1 MSRTLHPHW
10 FFCAC
15 LAGVLFMP
23 TTTWAQSESDDGEAV
38 DLSTVTVSGE
48 AATKTQTP
56 IIETPQSVSN
66 IDREEMDERD
76 TRTLGDAVKYTP
88 GVYSN
93 QVGAS
98 NRYDYLV
105 MRGFSD
111 GSLSNTYLDGLKVM
125 GDTNGYSSMVIDPYF
140 LESAEIVKGPA
151 SVLYGRSSPGG
162 LVALTSKQ
170 PQFETHRQLR
180 FGVGNN
186 SQRSVAFDVT
196 GPLDDERR
204 AAYRVVGLASGAD
217 TQFDSVEEE
226 RYAIAPSMTWD
237 VTDDTTL
244 SFMAY
249 LQKDPEGGYHSG
261 VPYEG
266 AVKSHNGQKI
276 SNNFF
281 DGEEDYDKFERTQ
294 RMFGYSLEHRFND
307 AWTARQKVRYLNADV
322 DMDQVAQQAEYLYDG
337 SNNLIGQNVWVD
349 GNSNELKRS
358 YFGAE
363 ESLEAWTIDNQVEA
377 KLHSGFIDHTV
388 LMGLDYQNRENDVVY
403 KSGAFPNIN
412 PFDPQYGADVVGDIT
427 TTNDERHE
435 LTQTGVYL
443 QDQMAFDRW
452 HLTLGGRYD
461 WVEIKNTDNLND
473 SESKLDDTQFSGRAG
488 ALYLF
493 DNGVAPYVSYNTA
506 FTPTS
511 FVDAQGDLLEPM
523 EGEQWETGL
532 KFQPPGT
539 QDRYSLS
546 LFRITQENV
555 ATKEQPTDPYRS
567 IGEIESQG
575 LELEARTQLT
585 EGLRL
590 QAAYSY
596 TDITYTKSDVDSEEG
611 SHAIYAPRHQA
622 SLWGHYAFQG
632 DTLAGLDAGLGVR
645 YYADIQANRANT
657 EQVPDYTLVDAML
670 GYDMSQM
677 GMPGMQVQLNVGN
690 VFDKE
695 YVASCN
701 SLQHCY
707 FGAERNVRASLTYDF

>member
-1 MSRTLHPHW
+1 MSRTLSPHW
-10 FFCAC
+10 LTCAC
-15 LAGVLFMP
+15 LAGVMFVPM
-23 TTTWAQSESDDGEAV
+23 TGWAQTEGGETDAV
-38 DLSTVTVSGE
+38 DLSTVTVSGQ

-56 IIETPQSVSN
+56 IVETPQSVSRV
-66 IDREEMDERD
+66 DRDEMDERD
-76 TRTLGDAVKYTP
+76 TRTLREAAQYTP
-88 GVYSN
+88 GVYTN

-140 LESAEIVKGPA
+140 LENVEIVKGPA

-180 FGVGNN
+180 FSVGNN
-186 SQRSVAFDVT
+186 SQRSAAFDLT

-217 TQFDSVEEE
+217 TQFDTVEEE
-226 RYAIAPSMTWD
+226 RYAIAPSVTWD
-237 VTDDTTL
+237 VTDATTL

-266 AVKSHNGQKI
+266 AVESHNGRKI

-281 DGEEDYDKFERTQ
+281 DGEDDYDKFERTQ

-307 AWTARQKVRYLNADV
+307 AWTARQKVRYLNSDTNLN
-322 DMDQVAQQAEYLYDG
+322 QVYGYGWTAPD
-337 SNNLIGQNVWVD
+337 
-349 GNSNELKRS
+349 SNELVRYYS
-358 YFGAE
+358 GGR
-363 ESLEAWTIDNQVEA
+363 ESLEAWTLDNQLEGEFS
-377 KLHSGFIDHTV
+377 SGFIDHTLLV
-388 LMGLDYQNRENDVVY
+388 GVDYQDRENDVVWT
-403 KSGAFPNIN
+403 SGAFPSLDA
-412 PFDPQYGADVVGDIT
+412 FDPQYGADPIGDIVV
-427 TTNDERHE
+427 TNDERHE

-452 HLTLGGRYD
+452 RLTLGGRYD
-461 WVEIKNTDNLND
+461 WVSITNEQ
-473 SESKLDDTQFSGRAG
+473 KLADHEGTLDETYFSGRTG
-488 ALYLF
+488 LLYLF

-511 FVDAQGDLLEPM
+511 FVDIDGDVLEPM

-532 KFQPPGT
+532 KYQPPGT
-539 QDRYSLS
+539 EDRYSLS

-575 LELEARTQLT
+575 LELEARKQLT

-596 TDITYTKSDVDSEEG
+596 TDITYAKSDVDSEEG

-622 SLWGHYAFQG
+622 SLWSHYAFQSEA
-632 DTLAGLDAGLGVR
+632 LAGLDAGLGVR
-645 YYADIQANRANT
+645 YYADIQADRANT

-670 GYDMSQM
+670 GYDLGQM
-677 GMPGMQVQLNVGN
+677 GMSGMQVQLNVGN
-690 VFDKE
+690 LLDKE

-701 SLQHCY
+701 SLQYCY

>member
-10 FFCAC
+10 FSCAC

-23 TTTWAQSESDDGEAV
+23 TTTWAQSESNDGGAV
-38 DLSTVTVSGE
+38 DLSTVTVSGQ

-56 IIETPQSVSN
+56 IVETPQSVSRV
-66 IDREEMDERD
+66 DRDEMDERD
-76 TRTLGDAVKYTP
+76 TRTLREAAQYTP
-88 GVYSN
+88 GVYTN

-140 LESAEIVKGPA
+140 LENVEIVKGPA

-180 FGVGNN
+180 FSVGNN
-186 SQRSVAFDVT
+186 SQRSAAFDLT

-217 TQFDSVEEE
+217 TQFDTVEEE
-226 RYAIAPSMTWD
+226 RYAIAPSVTWD

-266 AVKSHNGQKI
+266 AVESHNGQKI

-281 DGEEDYDKFERTQ
+281 DGEDDYDKFERTQ

-307 AWTARQKVRYLNADV
+307 AWTARQKVRYLNSDTTLN
-322 DMDQVAQQAEYLYDG
+322 QVYGYGWTSPD
-337 SNNLIGQNVWVD
+337 
-349 GNSNELKRS
+349 SNELVRYYS
-358 YFGAE
+358 GGR
-363 ESLEAWTIDNQVEA
+363 ESLEAWTVDNQLEGEFS
-377 KLHSGFIDHTV
+377 SGFIDHTLLV
-388 LMGLDYQNRENDVVY
+388 GVDYQDRQNDVVWT
-403 KSGAFPNIN
+403 SGSFPSLDA
-412 PFDPQYGADVVGDIT
+412 FDPQYGADPVGDIAV
-427 TTNDERHE
+427 TNDERHE
-435 LTQTGVYL
+435 LTQTGAYL

-452 HLTLGGRYD
+452 RLTLGGRYD
-461 WVEIKNTDNLND
+461 WVSITNKQ
-473 SESKLDDTQFSGRAG
+473 KLANHEDTLDETYFSGRAG
-488 ALYLF
+488 LLYLF

-511 FVDAQGDLLEPM
+511 FVDIDGDVLEPM

-532 KFQPPGT
+532 KYQPPGT

-585 EGLRL
+585 DALRL

-596 TDITYTKSDVDSEEG
+596 TDITYTKSDVESEQG

-632 DTLAGLDAGLGVR
+632 NTLAGLDAGLGVR
-645 YYADIQANRANT
+645 YYADIQADRANT

-670 GYDMSQM
+670 GYDLGQM
-677 GMPGMQVQLNVGN
+677 GMSGMQVQLNVGN
-690 VFDKE
+690 LLDKE

-701 SLQHCY
+701 SLQYCY

>member
-1 MSRTLHPHW
+1 
-10 FFCAC
+10 
-15 LAGVLFMP
+15 MP
-23 TTTWAQSESDDGEAV
+23 TTTWAQSESDDGDAV

>member
-23 TTTWAQSESDDGEAV
+23 TTTWAQSESDDGDAV

-473 SESKLDDTQFSGRAG
+473 SKSKLDDTQFSGRAG

-677 GMPGMQVQLNVGN
+677 GMPGMQMQLNVGN

>member
-1 MSRTLHPHW
+1 MT
-10 FFCAC
+10 
-15 LAGVLFMP
+15 G
-23 TTTWAQSESDDGEAV
+23 WAQTEGGETDAV
-38 DLSTVTVSGE
+38 DLSTVTVSGQ

-56 IIETPQSVSN
+56 IVETPQSVSRV
-66 IDREEMDERD
+66 DRDEMDERD
-76 TRTLGDAVKYTP
+76 TRTLREAAQYTP
-88 GVYSN
+88 GVYTN

-140 LESAEIVKGPA
+140 LENVEIVKGPA

-180 FGVGNN
+180 FSVGNN
-186 SQRSVAFDVT
+186 SQRSAAFDLT

-217 TQFDSVEEE
+217 TQFDTVEEE
-226 RYAIAPSMTWD
+226 RYAIAPSVTWD
-237 VTDDTTL
+237 VTDATTL

-266 AVKSHNGQKI
+266 AVESHNGRKI

-281 DGEEDYDKFERTQ
+281 DGEDDYDKFERTQ

-307 AWTARQKVRYLNADV
+307 AWTARQKVRYLNSDTNLN
-322 DMDQVAQQAEYLYDG
+322 QVYGYGWTAPD
-337 SNNLIGQNVWVD
+337 
-349 GNSNELKRS
+349 SNELVRYYS
-358 YFGAE
+358 GGR
-363 ESLEAWTIDNQVEA
+363 ESLEAWTLDNQLEGEFS
-377 KLHSGFIDHTV
+377 SGFIDHTLLV
-388 LMGLDYQNRENDVVY
+388 GVDYQDRENDVVWT
-403 KSGAFPNIN
+403 SGAFPSLDA
-412 PFDPQYGADVVGDIT
+412 FDPQYGADPIGDIVV
-427 TTNDERHE
+427 TNDERHE

-452 HLTLGGRYD
+452 RLTLGGRYD
-461 WVEIKNTDNLND
+461 WVSITNEQ
-473 SESKLDDTQFSGRAG
+473 KLADHEGTLDETYFSGRTG
-488 ALYLF
+488 LLYLF

-511 FVDAQGDLLEPM
+511 FVDIDGDVLEPM

-532 KFQPPGT
+532 KYQPPGT
-539 QDRYSLS
+539 EDRYSLS

-575 LELEARTQLT
+575 LELEARKQLT

-596 TDITYTKSDVDSEEG
+596 TDITYAKSDVDSEEG

-622 SLWGHYAFQG
+622 SLWSHYAFQSEA
-632 DTLAGLDAGLGVR
+632 LAGLDAGLGVR
-645 YYADIQANRANT
+645 YYADIQADRANT

-670 GYDMSQM
+670 GYDLGQM
-677 GMPGMQVQLNVGN
+677 GMSGMQVQLNVGN
-690 VFDKE
+690 LLDKE

-701 SLQHCY
+701 SLQYCY

>member
-1 MSRTLHPHW
+1 
-10 FFCAC
+10 
-15 LAGVLFMP
+15 MP